1 MSVDF
6 SSFSKR
12 YVLYARRT
20 KPLLKWA
27 EILLKNLYHKE
38 TINVKTYYAYF
49 MVQVPLLIGR
59 PNIRKVLNLHI
70 QRVWINCSLHK
81 LKMAS
86 QRWAIVMPPRMKLVT
101 SKSSKGNFTFAK
113 YGYLKSSSEIVYN
126 LALAHSVQTGQRLL
140 RIYFGRNNL
149 IKPQKQINLILC
161 PLLQHLP

>member
-6 SSFSKR
+6 SSSSSELYVTYYMLKR
-12 YVLYARRT
+12 AKR
-20 KPLLKWA
+20 LLKWA

-38 TINVKTYYAYF
+38 TINVKTSYAYF

-70 QRVWINCSLHK
+70 QRVWINCCLRK

-113 YGYLKSSSEIVYN
+113 YGYLKSSSKIIYN
-126 LALAHSVQTGQRLL
+126 LAAHWPAFVKNLL
-140 RIYFGRNNL
+140 RKEIILLNL
-149 IKPQKQINLILC
+149 KSK
-161 PLLQHLP
+161 